1 MCCASF
7 LKQEEAVMDNSMIII
22 IVVAI
27 VAALAIIAA
36 AWMFMQKKRTQQLQ
50 SRFGPEYQRVIDT
63 DGDRRHAEAVLQE
76 RRKRVEKL
84 DIRPLSTDDQRRFE
98 QAWIRE
104 QARFVDDPK
113 GAVAEAD
120 RLIGEAMRARGYPVG
135 DFEQRA
141 ADISVD
147 HPMVVEN
154 YRIAH
159 AIAIRDRRSEA
170 GTEDLRKAM
179 VHYRSL
185 FEELL
190 DTRTAVATEGKR

>member
-1 MCCASF
+1 
-7 LKQEEAVMDNSMIII
+7 MDNNSLII
-22 IVVAI
+22 IV
-27 VAALAIIAA
+27 AAVVVGLLIIAV
-36 AWMFMQKKRTQQLQ
+36 AWMFMQKKRTERLQ
-50 SRFGPEYQRVIDT
+50 SRFGPEYERVVDT
-63 DGDRRHAEAVLQE
+63 DGNRRRAEAVLAE
-76 RRKRVEKL
+76 RERRVEKL
-84 DIRPLSTDDQRRFE
+84 DIQPLSIEDRRRFE
-98 QAWIRE
+98 QSWTNE

-120 RLIGEAMRARGYPVG
+120 RLIRDVMKTRGYPVG
-135 DFEQRA
+135 DFEQRT

-159 AIAIRDRRSEA
+159 NIAVRDKRNEA
-170 GTEDLRKAM
+170 ETEDLRKAM

-190 DTRTAVATEGKR
+190 DTRTAVATEGRRR

>member
-1 MCCASF
+1 MENPA
-7 LKQEEAVMDNSMIII
+7 I
-22 IVVAI
+22 IVLAAAVI
-27 VAALAIIAA
+27 VILAIGATI
-36 AWMFMQKKRTQQLQ
+36 WMYLQKKRTDQLR
-50 SRFGPEYQRVIDT
+50 SRFGPEYQRLVET
-63 DGDRRHAEAVLQE
+63 GGDRRRAELELAQ
-76 RRKRVEKL
+76 RQKRVDKL
-84 DIRPLSTDDQRRFE
+84 DIQPLSIEDRRRFQ
-98 QAWIRE
+98 QAWTRE

-120 RLIGEAMRARGYPVG
+120 RLIGEAMKARGYPMG
-135 DFEQRA
+135 DFDQRA

-147 HPMVVEN
+147 HPLVIEN

-159 AIAIRDRRSEA
+159 AIAIKDRRGEA

-190 DTRTAVATEGKR
+190 ESRAAVAKGGKND

>member
-1 MCCASF
+1 
-7 LKQEEAVMDNSMIII
+7 MDNPMIII
-22 IVVAI
+22 LVVAI

-36 AWMFMQKKRTQQLQ
+36 AWMFMQKKRTEQLQ
-50 SRFGPEYQRVIDT
+50 SRFGPEYQRMVET
-63 DGDRRHAEAVLQE
+63 DGDRRRAEAVLLE
-76 RRKRVEKL
+76 RQKRIEKL
-84 DIRPLSTDDQRRFE
+84 DIRPLSAEDQRRFE

-120 RLIGEAMRARGYPVG
+120 QLIGQAMRARGYPVG

-159 AIAIRDRRSEA
+159 DIALRDRRNEA
-170 GTEDLRKAM
+170 ETEDLRKAM

-185 FEELL
+185 FEDLL
-190 DTRTAVATEGKR
+190 ENRVAVAREGRR

>member
-1 MCCASF
+1 MSTT
-7 LKQEEAVMDNSMIII
+7 MIIVLAVA
-22 IVVAI
+22 VVA
-27 VAALAIIAA
+27 VLAIAA
-36 AWMFMQKKRTQQLQ
+36 AAWIFMQKRRTERLR
-50 SRFGPEYQRVIDT
+50 SRFGPEYERVVGT
-63 DGDRRHAEAVLQE
+63 GEDRRRAESVLEE
-76 RRKRVEKL
+76 RQKRVEEL
-84 DIRPLSTDDQRRFE
+84 DIQSLSLEERRRFA
-98 QAWIRE
+98 QAWTRE

-120 RLIGEAMRARGYPVG
+120 RLIGEVMKTLGYSVG

-154 YRIAH
+154 YRSAH
-159 AIAIRDRRSEA
+159 QIAIRDRRGEA

-179 VHYRSL
+179 VHYRAL

-190 DTRTAVATEGKR
+190 ETRASAAQGGRND

>member
-1 MCCASF
+1 
-7 LKQEEAVMDNSMIII
+7 MDNSLTIILAA
-22 IVVAI
+22 IVVVLAI
-27 VAALAIIAA
+27 VAV
-36 AWMFMQKKRTQQLQ
+36 AWMLMQKKRTEHLQ
-50 SRFGPEYQRVIDT
+50 SRFGPEYERLVDF
-63 DGDRRHAEAVLQE
+63 DGSRRRAEAVLLDRE
-76 RRKRVEKL
+76 KRVEKL
-84 DIRPLSTDDQRRFE
+84 DIQPLSTEDRRRFE

-120 RLIGEAMRARGYPVG
+120 QLIREVMKTRGYPVG

-147 HPMVVEN
+147 HPIVVEN

-159 AIAIRDRRSEA
+159 DIAVRDKRNEA
-170 GTEDLRKAM
+170 GTEDLRSAM

-185 FEELL
+185 FQELL
-190 DTRTAVATEGKR
+190 DTRTAVATEGRR

>member
-1 MCCASF
+1 M
-7 LKQEEAVMDNSMIII
+7 ENSMIII
-22 IVVAI
+22 LAAAI
-27 VAALAIIAA
+27 IAALAIGATL
-36 AWMFMQKKRTQQLQ
+36 WMYFQKRRTDQLR
-50 SRFGPEYQRVIDT
+50 SRFGPEYQRLVET
-63 DGDRRHAEAVLQE
+63 GGDRRHAELELEQ
-76 RRKRVEKL
+76 RQKRVDKF
-84 DIRPLSTDDQRRFE
+84 DIQPLSVEDRRRFQ
-98 QAWIRE
+98 QAWTRE

-120 RLIGEAMRARGYPVG
+120 RLIGEAMKTRGYPVG
-135 DFEQRA
+135 DFDQRA

-147 HPMVVEN
+147 HPVVVEN

-159 AIAIRDRRSEA
+159 AIAIKDRRGEA

-190 DTRTAVATEGKR
+190 DTRVAAAKGGKNE

>member
-1 MCCASF
+1 
-7 LKQEEAVMDNSMIII
+7 MDNSMMIV

-36 AWMFMQKKRTQQLQ
+36 VWMFMQKKRTQQLQ
-50 SRFGPEYQRVIDT
+50 SRFGPEYQRVIET
-63 DGDRRHAEAVLQE
+63 DGDRRHAEALLVE
-76 RRKRVEKL
+76 RQKRVEKL
-84 DIRPLSTDDQRRFE
+84 DIRPLSSDDQRRFE

-120 RLIGEAMRARGYPVG
+120 RLIGEAMRARGYPMG

-159 AIAIRDRRSEA
+159 GIAIRDRRSEA
-170 GTEDLRKAM
+170 GTEELRKAM

-190 DTRTAVATEGKR
+190 DTRATVATEGKR